1 MSDNLWFAHSGN
13 NSDFSDGER
22 LGDHAR
28 HTSACVSAA
37 GAMPGITAAA
47 VAGALLHDTG
57 KATPEFQNY
66 IRPKTGE
73 AKAQRAGSGPEHS
86 TAGAVIAFQHYPGF
100 WGTALA
106 FAIAGHHAGLANGR
120 TESRDGG
127 PSPLLNRLKFI
138 VPASVEEAA
147 RPLLETGGWP
157 EPPKGDAF
165 ARSFAIR
172 MLFSSIVDAD
182 RLATEAFYEAKPRG
196 CAVSVQALR
205 DTLDA
210 HLAELAQAAEA
221 DSARDP
227 ALRAVNGLRADVLRQ
242 VRGRAGE
249 EPGLFQLTVPTG
261 GGKTLTSLAFALDH
275 AVLKG
280 KRRVIYVIPFT
291 SIVEQTAKVF
301 REALKND
308 NAILEH
314 HSAFDAE
321 RLGKQRDA
329 EDPSRLAAENWD
341 IPVVV
346 TTAVQFFESLFS
358 NRTGP
363 CRKLHNIANA
373 VIVLDEAQTLPLKLL
388 RPCLA
393 AIRELAARYGCTVVL
408 CTATQPSITAE
419 RDDFKGGLTNVREL
433 VDDREDLY
441 RKLERVTVTRKPDPL
456 DVPALVKRLRK
467 EREVLCIVNNRRHA
481 RDLYDELKGT
491 PGRRILT
498 TALCAKHR
506 QRVLEEI
513 RATLKANRGKPI
525 EEREPVILIATSLIE
540 AGVDVSFP
548 AVYRAMAGLDS
559 IAQAAGRC
567 NRHGELGNERGRVTV
582 FTPADHASHKPP
594 PELEAFAET
603 AGKVMDHFPNPL
615 APDTLKRYFQ
625 RVYWSKDGHGELD
638 RIKIGERVTSVEA
651 ELHAY
656 ADSDLYPFAD
666 IGDAFRV
673 IDSPLVPVV
682 IPWSEDAVKVDGLLR
697 SLEFVKSAGGVA
709 RDLQP
714 YTVQIPRNARANLL
728 KAGAAEVVE
737 GERFGDAFVRLINM
751 SLYHPEAG
759 LRWDDPTAVDFEK
772 CCV

>member
-1 MSDNLWFAHSGN
+1 MHRGDWFAHSGN
-13 NSDFSDGER
+13 NPDFSDGER
-22 LGDHAR
+22 LEDHA
-28 HTSACVSAA
+28 SKGAACVEAF
-37 GAMPGITAAA
+37 GEVPGISAPAK
-47 VAGALLHDTG
+47 AGVRLHDVG
-57 KATPEFQNY
+57 KAIPEFQDY
-66 IRPKTGE
+66 IRPTGGV
-73 AKAQRAGSGPEHS
+73 AAARHAGSGPEHS
-86 TAGAVIAFQHYPGF
+86 SAGAVIAHRHYKGF
-100 WGTALA
+100 WRIALA
-106 FAIAGHHAGLANGR
+106 FAIAGHHTGLANGR
-120 TESRDGG
+120 TESREGG
-127 PSPLLNRLKFI
+127 PSPLTNRLQAK

-147 RPLLETGGWP
+147 QPLLEAGNWP
-157 EPPKGDAF
+157 EPPRGDAF

-172 MLFSSIVDAD
+172 MLFSHLVDAD
-182 RLATEAFYEAKPRG
+182 RLATEAFYKAVPRG
-196 CAVSVQALR
+196 CDVSLNTLR
-205 DTLDA
+205 DTLNT
-210 HLAELAQAAEA
+210 HLAGLAQAAEA

-227 ALRAVNGLRADVLRQ
+227 ALRDVNTLRADVLRQ

-301 REALKND
+301 RAALKND
-308 NAILEH
+308 DAILEH

-363 CRKLHNIANA
+363 CRKLHNIANS

-433 VDDREDLY
+433 VDDREELY
-441 RKLERVTVTRKPDPL
+441 RKLERVTVTREPDPL
-456 DVPALVKRLRK
+456 DVPALVERLRG

-481 RDLYDELKGT
+481 RDLYDALEGVA
-491 PGRRILT
+491 GRRILT

-513 RATLKANRGKPI
+513 RATLNANRGKAP

-567 NRHGELGNERGRVTV
+567 NRHGELGPKGGRVTV
-582 FTPADHASHKPP
+582 FTPADHVRHKPP

-603 AGKVMDHFPNPL
+603 AGKVMDRFPDPL

-651 ELHAY
+651 ELHDY
-656 ADSDLYPFAD
+656 ADTDLYPFAD

-682 IPWSEDAVKVDGLLR
+682 VPWGEHAAKVKGHLDSLR
-697 SLEFVKSAGGVA
+697 FVESAGGIA
-709 RDLQP
+709 RELQP
-714 YTVQIPRNARANLL
+714 FTVQIPRNARANLL
-728 KAGAAEVVE
+728 KAGAAEVVG

-759 LRWDDPTAVDFEK
+759 LHWDDPTFFEMEMGML
-772 CCV
+772 